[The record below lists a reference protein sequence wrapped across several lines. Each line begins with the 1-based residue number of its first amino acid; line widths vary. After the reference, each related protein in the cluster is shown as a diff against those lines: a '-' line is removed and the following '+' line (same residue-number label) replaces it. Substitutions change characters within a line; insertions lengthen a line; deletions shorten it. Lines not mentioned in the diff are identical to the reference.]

1 MALKIGELFATLEI
15 DDKDF
20 SKGLQSAQ
28 NQTKVLSSA
37 IAASEKTISRYQSE
51 LSKAQSSL
59 RSAEQAQAQ
68 LNQRLETAR
77 SAQSSL
83 QSEVSRLTDAYKAQA
98 AMTGENSDA
107 ANELGLRLI
116 EARQALEQSGEEVQK
131 LTQQSQKGEQQL
143 RKLGKSVDEI
153 SGNLDSAEQSLSGF
167 QSQLSAANSVL
178 SSSAARLNA
187 AGQAMQEYGK
197 SVQSA
202 TEWQNKLGNLLT
214 VGVTTPVVGAFTY
227 AAKEVISFEDAFAGV
242 EKTVDGTDEQ
252 LAALESSLVEM
263 SHNLPVTAE
272 GLAAIAESAGQLGIE
287 LDVIDEFT
295 ETMAKLESATNL
307 GEEGATIL
315 ARFANITGMDKTGE
329 NFERLGSAIVELGN
343 TSATTESEIANMA
356 MRLAGAGAQVG
367 MTESEILGISAA
379 LSSLGLQA
387 EAGGSAISRVLT
399 DMQLA
404 VETGSDSLE
413 QFASV
418 AGMTADEFATTFR
431 EDAAGALAEF
441 IAGLGSGTAS
451 ATQLLDEMGITEV
464 VITDTLKR
472 ASNATDLFSASIE
485 SASRAWDENIA
496 LTNEAAKRNQ
506 TMASRIT
513 MVKNRVDTAARS
525 LGNTLMPVVEDVV
538 EAIGEAA
545 DWFASLDE
553 ATVRNVATWGALAA
567 AIGPALKLLKT
578 ANDTVG
584 SAVKTLGKLAEGVS
598 SAGSLGGALSAL
610 AGNVGKLL
618 GPAGIAA
625 VAAAAGYAAYK
636 FVDWASGAAAAREAM
651 ERLNEVAQE
660 WAETNA
666 TTSFEQSEGLQEFG
680 LSKEVFSP
688 KAGTAWFEELKRVW
702 TDGEIETDEI
712 VSEMTEG
719 FTSGTDAM
727 RASLEQIRA
736 TAESGGYAG
745 EGFLTG
751 LDADMERLNEIDA
764 QVASLLEKRQ
774 NGYFSE
780 DDLAQLQALIDERG
794 EISIKYNLTP
804 VDGVDGFSQITQGV
818 QSALSRGADA
828 GTVWSD
834 AYAAA
839 SQGIQSYTDAL
850 NAEYDSQYAIIQ
862 MMEAGSEEQRVALEQ
877 LQTWYNEQAAA
888 GTQAYAQALAE
899 AAEATGAFEEGGQ
912 YAGTIDQLAAALDAM
927 NAASANPNSENIEAL
942 SEALS
947 GLDETQV
954 TEMAAALSAMQASGV
969 EMSDGMEQAVDAI
982 SALKGA
988 VEEGTFD
995 NIESLSTALD
1005 SMFGEGF
1012 DEEVLEINASLNTT
1026 MLDETYN
1033 AWAAGEHAEIIPLL
1047 DTTNMTLDLSNED
1060 VTLTVTS
1067 VETGDQ
1073 TSYRIEGIDQL
1084 TGTVV
1089 AVNDAGEQTVFTLEQ
1104 LQQMNGTVT
1113 AVSYSGTAE
1122 TLSASLGLNEL
1133 VGQIT
1138 EIITPPEPVS
1148 VPARMDFSDGEYSN
1162 SRYAVGSYNNSKSA
1176 LNQQSWTAMA
1186 DSGRQALDAVNAFAE
1201 AKRQYDAALASGSP
1215 DAEGWQLQMRL
1226 NADTLTYL
1234 AQSGEGF
1241 DTVASYVANGLELL
1255 SEGSLTPEDALGLA
1269 EFVTSLQTSIS
1280 EMEGTEFDGVAT
1292 AMKES
1297 LATAFSSENIGWD
1310 STTESILGD
1319 LTAAIESSTDSFAE
1333 LGISIVQ
1340 GVGSGMTQDM
1350 SSIDTAS
1357 GNIATYTYTSLA
1369 SAVQQGSPA
1378 GLTKPIGLSVTQGV
1392 GAGMTED
1399 MSSLDLAATTLAL
1412 HLQSAIGAALGTGE
1426 GPAASMAS
1434 ISAGIPAGIGQGLAQ
1449 YSFATDAALLAANL
1463 QGALSSAFAGTASM
1477 NAIGMGQSAG
1487 LALGLTSYSFAPA
1500 TSTMASAIT
1509 SSMAGYSNSLWAS
1522 GYNLSFGMAQGIL
1535 SGQST
1540 VINAAVRVAQAA
1552 IRAANNTLEVH
1563 SPSRVLMETGQN
1575 AGQGLAIGMMNEIN
1589 AVERASQSVASALI
1603 EGSTVRNP
1611 ALRAAAPYHESRQRR
1626 EAISIDYDRL
1636 AQAMARLNIRLDYDG
1651 RTVGRIGAEDTAR
1664 GQAEY
1669 RRSTALGFGY

>member
-37 IAASEKTISRYQSE
+37 IAASEKTVSRYQSE

-83 QSEVSRLTDAYKAQA
+83 QSEVSRLTDAYKAQV

-116 EARQALEQSGEEVQK
+116 EAKQALEQSGEEVQK

-153 SGNLDSAEQSLSGF
+153 SSNLDSAEQSLSGF

-418 AGMTADEFATTFR
+418 AGMTADEFAAAFR
-431 EDAAGALAEF
+431 ENAAGALAEF

-485 SASRAWDENIA
+485 SASSAWDENIA

-525 LGNTLMPVVEDVV
+525 LGNTLMPVIEDVV

-584 SAVKTLGKLAEGVS
+584 KVIGKIGEMAQTVS
-598 SAGSLGGALSAL
+598 SIGSLGGALSTL
-610 AGNVGKLL
+610 GKTISGLL
-618 GPAGIAA
+618 GPVGIAA
-625 VAAAAGYAAYK
+625 AAAAAGYAAYK
-636 FVDWASGAAAAREAM
+636 FIDWASGAAAARENL

-666 TTSFEQSEGLQEFG
+666 QTVYDTGNADPLARFGMSEGDFSTS
-680 LSKEVFSP
+680 LSS
-688 KAGTAWFEELKRVW
+688 AQDWMDQLMQVW
-702 TDGEIETDEI
+702 TDGEVETDAQVEQF
-712 VSEMTEG
+712 VGAFTEA
-719 FTSGTDAM
+719 SDA
-727 RASLEQIRA
+727 IREKIQSQSN
-736 TAESGGYAG
+736 TAEAYGVTLSADAKAKMEEDLAKLDAYDAEIEALLNKRQG
-745 EGFLTG
+745 GFLTEEEQ
-751 LDADMERLNEIDA
+751 ARLNDVIQLRAELELEYSGGDGYDQIITNMQAEVARLQASGETDA
-764 QVASLLEKRQ
+764 TVFGDTLNA
-774 NGYFSE
+774 
-780 DDLAQLQALIDERG
+780 LAQGREA
-794 EISIKYNLTP
+794 YN
-804 VDGVDGFSQITQGV
+804 
-818 QSALSRGADA
+818 
-828 GTVWSD
+828 
-834 AYAAA
+834 
-839 SQGIQSYTDAL
+839 
-850 NAEYDSQYAIIQ
+850 
-862 MMEAGSEEQRVALEQ
+862 
-877 LQTWYNEQAAA
+877 
-888 GTQAYAQALAE
+888 QALAE
-899 AAEATGAFEEGGQ
+899 SYNAEYAQISAIDDEAARLAALEELNTRYNQKRLEGEQAYQQAVREAGSQTWEANAEGFDAQVNIIKELGKALGNIDEIDFSDKNNPISTLTESLDEGQLASMLALIEQLKASGMSDDEIFAETGVNATELLSTIQQIRDTASEIEGLESLSEMFGESLPEEVTDILIGLDMTQAAADWEAFMEGKDPWETEGTVQIELSPLDQAAIDAWKAANAGVELEGPPARVGLELGDDWKSDLVSAFNQGKLALYGEDGLPLEVTPEVLDALNGNDILMGVDENGVYHVTVVPSADTPEGAFALADYELESRTSLIDVPSD
-912 YAGTIDQLAAALDAM
+912 YAGRLRDLAQSINDYNYAVQ
-927 NAASANPNSENIEAL
+927 NGETGNASAYATEIE
-942 SEALS
+942 EI
-947 GLDETQV
+947 G
-954 TEMAAALSAMQASGV
+954 AALS
-969 EMSDGMEQAVDAI
+969 
-982 SALKGA
+982 
-988 VEEGTFD
+988 
-995 NIESLSTALD
+995 
-1005 SMFGEGF
+1005 
-1012 DEEVLEINASLNTT
+1012 
-1026 MLDETYN
+1026 
-1033 AWAAGEHAEIIPLL
+1033 
-1047 DTTNMTLDLSNED
+1047 
-1060 VTLTVTS
+1060 
-1067 VETGDQ
+1067 TG
-1073 TSYRIEGIDQL
+1073 
-1084 TGTVV
+1084 
-1089 AVNDAGEQTVFTLEQ
+1089 
-1104 LQQMNGTVT
+1104 
-1113 AVSYSGTAE
+1113 
-1122 TLSASLGLNEL
+1122 LSAE
-1133 VGQIT
+1133 
-1138 EIITPPEPVS
+1138 
-1148 VPARMDFSDGEYSN
+1148 DG
-1162 SRYAVGSYNNSKSA
+1162 A
-1176 LNQQSWTAMA
+1176 
-1186 DSGRQALDAVNAFAE
+1186 
-1201 AKRQYDAALASGSP
+1201 
-1215 DAEGWQLQMRL
+1215 
-1226 NADTLTYL
+1226 
-1234 AQSGEGF
+1234 GF
-1241 DTVASYVANGLELL
+1241 ETVAQYVANGLELL
-1255 SEGSLTPEDALGLA
+1255 NQGKLSEGQAEELLGIV
-1269 EFVTSLQTSIS
+1269 ENLQTILDFDFSQVS
-1280 EMEGTEFDGVAT
+1280 GEMEETGANISAGIAQGFTQYGWENDAQAVAS
-1292 AMKES
+1292 S
-1297 LATAFSSENIGWD
+1297 LKGAIDSAF
-1310 STTESILGD
+1310 L
-1319 LTAAIESSTDSFAE
+1319 
-1333 LGISIVQ
+1333 
-1340 GVGSGMTQDM
+1340 VGSPSQLMVPTGGFVAAGIGQGMGLYDF
-1350 SSIDTAS
+1350 
-1357 GNIATYTYTSLA
+1357 
-1369 SAVQQGSPA
+1369 SADS
-1378 GLTKPIGLSVTQGV
+1378 
-1392 GAGMTED
+1392 
-1399 MSSLDLAATTLAL
+1399 AL
-1412 HLQSAIGAALGTGE
+1412 LVSNLQSAIGAALGTGE
-1426 GPAASMAS
+1426 GPAAGMAS
-1434 ISAGIPAGIGQGLAQ
+1434 IGASIPAGIGQGLAQ
-1449 YSFATDAALLAANL
+1449 YSFATDAVLLATNL

-1509 SSMAGYSNSLWAS
+1509 SSMSGYSNSLWAS

-1575 AGQGLAIGMMNEIN
+1575 AGQGLAIGMMNEIS

-1611 ALRAAAPYHESRQRR
+1611 ALRAAVPYHESRQRR
-1626 EAISIDYDRL
+1626 ETLSIDYDRL

>member
-37 IAASEKTISRYQSE
+37 IAASEKTVSRYQSE

-83 QSEVSRLTDAYKAQA
+83 QSEVSRLTDAYKAQV

-116 EARQALEQSGEEVQK
+116 EAKQALEQSGEEVQK

-153 SGNLDSAEQSLSGF
+153 SSNLDSAEQSLSGF

-287 LDVIDEFT
+287 LDVIDEFA

-356 MRLAGAGAQVG
+356 MRIAGAGAQVG

-418 AGMTADEFATTFR
+418 AGMTADEFAAAFR
-431 EDAAGALAEF
+431 ENAAGALAEF

-485 SASRAWDENIA
+485 SASSAWDENIA

-584 SAVKTLGKLAEGVS
+584 KVIGKIGEMAQTVS
-598 SAGSLGGALSAL
+598 SIGSLGGALSTL
-610 AGNVGKLL
+610 GKTISGLL
-618 GPAGIAA
+618 GPVGIAA

-666 TTSFEQSEGLQEFG
+666 QTVYDTGNADPLARFGMSEGDFSTS
-680 LSKEVFSP
+680 LSS
-688 KAGTAWFEELKRVW
+688 AQDWMDQLMQVW
-702 TDGEIETDEI
+702 TDGEVETDAQVEQF
-712 VSEMTEG
+712 VGAFTEA
-719 FTSGTDAM
+719 SDA
-727 RASLEQIRA
+727 IREKIQSQSN
-736 TAESGGYAG
+736 TAEAYGVTLSKDAKAKMEEDLATLDAYDAEIEALLNKRQG
-745 EGFLTG
+745 GFLTEEEQ
-751 LDADMERLNEIDA
+751 ARLNEVIQLRAELELEYSGGDGYDQIITNMQAEVARLQASGETDA
-764 QVASLLEKRQ
+764 TVFGDTLNA
-774 NGYFSE
+774 
-780 DDLAQLQALIDERG
+780 LAQGREA
-794 EISIKYNLTP
+794 YN
-804 VDGVDGFSQITQGV
+804 
-818 QSALSRGADA
+818 
-828 GTVWSD
+828 
-834 AYAAA
+834 
-839 SQGIQSYTDAL
+839 
-850 NAEYDSQYAIIQ
+850 
-862 MMEAGSEEQRVALEQ
+862 
-877 LQTWYNEQAAA
+877 
-888 GTQAYAQALAE
+888 QALAE
-899 AAEATGAFEEGGQ
+899 SYNAEYAQISAIDDEAARLAALEELNTRYNQKRLEGEQAYQQAVREAGSQTWEANAEGFDAQVQQIQALAQALGDTENLDFGNIAALTEGLDEGQLASMLALIEQLKASGMSDEEIFAETGVNAAELLSTIQQIRDTASEIEGLEPLSEIFGESLPEEVTDILIGLDMTQAAADWEAFMEGKDPWETEGTVQIELSPLDQAAIDAWKAANAGVELEGPPARVGLELGDDWKSDLVSAFNQGKLAVYGEDGWPIEVTPEVVDALSGNDILMGVDENGVYHVTVVPDSNTPEGAFAQADFELGSRTSLIDVPSD
-912 YAGTIDQLAAALDAM
+912 YAGRLRDLAQSINDYNYAVQ
-927 NAASANPNSENIEAL
+927 NGETGNASAYATEIEEIGEAL
-942 SEALS
+942 ST
-947 GLDETQV
+947 G
-954 TEMAAALSAMQASGV
+954 LSA
-969 EMSDGMEQAVDAI
+969 EDGA
-982 SALKGA
+982 
-988 VEEGTFD
+988 
-995 NIESLSTALD
+995 
-1005 SMFGEGF
+1005 GF
-1012 DEEVLEINASLNTT
+1012 E
-1026 MLDETYN
+1026 
-1033 AWAAGEHAEIIPLL
+1033 
-1047 DTTNMTLDLSNED
+1047 
-1060 VTLTVTS
+1060 
-1067 VETGDQ
+1067 
-1073 TSYRIEGIDQL
+1073 
-1084 TGTVV
+1084 
-1089 AVNDAGEQTVFTLEQ
+1089 
-1104 LQQMNGTVT
+1104 
-1113 AVSYSGTAE
+1113 
-1122 TLSASLGLNEL
+1122 
-1133 VGQIT
+1133 
-1138 EIITPPEPVS
+1138 
-1148 VPARMDFSDGEYSN
+1148 
-1162 SRYAVGSYNNSKSA
+1162 
-1176 LNQQSWTAMA
+1176 
-1186 DSGRQALDAVNAFAE
+1186 
-1201 AKRQYDAALASGSP
+1201 
-1215 DAEGWQLQMRL
+1215 
-1226 NADTLTYL
+1226 
-1234 AQSGEGF
+1234 
-1241 DTVASYVANGLELL
+1241 TVAQYVANGLELL
-1255 SEGSLTPEDALGLA
+1255 NQGKLSEGQAEKLLGIV
-1269 EFVTSLQTSIS
+1269 EQLQTILDFDFSQVSSDMEETGANIS
-1280 EMEGTEFDGVAT
+1280 AGIAQGFTQYGWENDAQAVAS
-1292 AMKES
+1292 S
-1297 LATAFSSENIGWD
+1297 LKGAIDSAF
-1310 STTESILGD
+1310 L
-1319 LTAAIESSTDSFAE
+1319 
-1333 LGISIVQ
+1333 
-1340 GVGSGMTQDM
+1340 VGSPSQLMVPTGGFVAAGIGQGMGLYDF
-1350 SSIDTAS
+1350 
-1357 GNIATYTYTSLA
+1357 
-1369 SAVQQGSPA
+1369 SADS
-1378 GLTKPIGLSVTQGV
+1378 
-1392 GAGMTED
+1392 
-1399 MSSLDLAATTLAL
+1399 AL
-1412 HLQSAIGAALGTGE
+1412 LVSNLQSAIGAALGTGE
-1426 GPAASMAS
+1426 GPAAGMAS
-1434 ISAGIPAGIGQGLAQ
+1434 IGAGIPAGIGQGLAQ
-1449 YSFATDAALLAANL
+1449 YSFATDAVLLAANL
-1463 QGALSSAFAGTASM
+1463 QGALSSAFVGTASM
-1477 NAIGMGQSAG
+1477 NAIGMRQSAG

-1500 TSTMASAIT
+1500 TSTMASAII
-1509 SSMAGYSNSLWAS
+1509 SSMSGYSNSLWAS
-1522 GYNLSFGMAQGIL
+1522 GYNLSFGLAQGIL

-1540 VINAAVRVAQAA
+1540 VVNAAVRVAQAA

-1575 AGQGLAIGMMNEIN
+1575 AGQGLAIGMMNEIS
-1589 AVERASQSVASALI
+1589 AVERASQSVASTLI
-1603 EGSTVRNP
+1603 EGSAVRNP
-1611 ALRAAAPYHESRQRR
+1611 ATRAAVPYRESRQRR

-1636 AQAMARLNIRLDYDG
+1636 AHAMARLNIRLDYDG

>member
-37 IAASEKTISRYQSE
+37 IAASEKTVSRYQSE

-83 QSEVSRLTDAYKAQA
+83 QSEVSRLTDAYKAQV

-116 EARQALEQSGEEVQK
+116 EAKQALEQSGEEVQK

-418 AGMTADEFATTFR
+418 AGMTADEFAAAFR
-431 EDAAGALAEF
+431 ENAAGALAEF

-485 SASRAWDENIA
+485 SASSAWDENIA

-525 LGNTLMPVVEDVV
+525 LGNTLMPVIEDVV

-584 SAVKTLGKLAEGVS
+584 KVIGKIGEMAHTVS
-598 SAGSLGGALSAL
+598 SIGSLGGALSTL
-610 AGNVGKLL
+610 GKTISGLL
-618 GPAGIAA
+618 GPVGIAA

-666 TTSFEQSEGLQEFG
+666 QTIYDTGNTDPLARFGMSEGDFSTS
-680 LSKEVFSP
+680 LSS
-688 KAGTAWFEELKRVW
+688 AQSWMDQLMQVW
-702 TDGEIETDEI
+702 TDGEVETDAQVEQF
-712 VSEMTEG
+712 VGAFTEA
-719 FTSGTDAM
+719 SDA
-727 RASLEQIRA
+727 IREKIQSQSN
-736 TAESGGYAG
+736 TAEAYGVTLSEDAKAKMEEDLATLDAYDAEIEALLNKRQG
-745 EGFLTG
+745 GFLTEEEQ
-751 LDADMERLNEIDA
+751 ARLNEVIQLRAELELEYSGGDGYDQIITNMQAEVARLQASGEVDA
-764 QVASLLEKRQ
+764 TVFGDTLNA
-774 NGYFSE
+774 
-780 DDLAQLQALIDERG
+780 LAQGREA
-794 EISIKYNLTP
+794 YN
-804 VDGVDGFSQITQGV
+804 
-818 QSALSRGADA
+818 
-828 GTVWSD
+828 
-834 AYAAA
+834 
-839 SQGIQSYTDAL
+839 
-850 NAEYDSQYAIIQ
+850 
-862 MMEAGSEEQRVALEQ
+862 
-877 LQTWYNEQAAA
+877 
-888 GTQAYAQALAE
+888 QALAE
-899 AAEATGAFEEGGQ
+899 SYNAEYAQISAIDDEAARFAALEELNARYNQKRLEGEQ
-912 YAGTIDQLAAALDAM
+912 AYQQAVREAGTQTWEANAEGFGAQVQQIQALAQALGDTENLDFGNIAALTEGLDEGQIASMLALIEQLKASGMSDEEIFAETGVNATELLSTIQQIRDTASEIEGLEPLSEIFGESLPEEVTDILIGLDMTQAAADWEAFAEGKDPWEIEGTVKVELSPLDQAAIDAWNAANAGVELEGPPARVGLKLGDDWKSDLVSAFNQGKLAVYGEDGLPLEVTPEVLEALDGNDIVMGVDENGVYHVTVVPETFNPGEDGVFTTSEDPTAGFNESAAALNDRVSSLHVPSDTVSMLSSLAEAVEGY
-927 NAASANPNSENIEAL
+927 NAAVESGDTGAQSAYLQAVQDMAEAL
-942 SEALS
+942 GADLS
-947 GLDETQV
+947 LAD
-954 TEMAAALSAMQASGV
+954 
-969 EMSDGMEQAVDAI
+969 
-982 SALKGA
+982 
-988 VEEGTFD
+988 
-995 NIESLSTALD
+995 
-1005 SMFGEGF
+1005 GEGF
-1012 DEEVLEINASLNTT
+1012 FE
-1026 MLDETYN
+1026 
-1033 AWAAGEHAEIIPLL
+1033 
-1047 DTTNMTLDLSNED
+1047 
-1060 VTLTVTS
+1060 
-1067 VETGDQ
+1067 
-1073 TSYRIEGIDQL
+1073 
-1084 TGTVV
+1084 
-1089 AVNDAGEQTVFTLEQ
+1089 
-1104 LQQMNGTVT
+1104 
-1113 AVSYSGTAE
+1113 
-1122 TLSASLGLNEL
+1122 
-1133 VGQIT
+1133 
-1138 EIITPPEPVS
+1138 
-1148 VPARMDFSDGEYSN
+1148 
-1162 SRYAVGSYNNSKSA
+1162 
-1176 LNQQSWTAMA
+1176 
-1186 DSGRQALDAVNAFAE
+1186 
-1201 AKRQYDAALASGSP
+1201 
-1215 DAEGWQLQMRL
+1215 
-1226 NADTLTYL
+1226 L
-1234 AQSGEGF
+1234 AQ
-1241 DTVASYVANGLELL
+1241 YVADGLALL
-1255 SEGSLTPEDALGLA
+1255 SEGNLSEVDTEALKTAISNMQTIAGSEIANNATMSESLGITFAEGMAEGLA
-1269 EFVTSLQTSIS
+1269 QFGWETDAETLVSNL
-1280 EMEGTEFDGVAT
+1280 EGAIRAAG
-1292 AMKES
+1292 
-1297 LATAFSSENIGWD
+1297 D
-1310 STTESILGD
+1310 SH
-1319 LTAAIESSTDSFAE
+1319 
-1333 LGISIVQ
+1333 
-1340 GVGSGMTQDM
+1340 
-1350 SSIDTAS
+1350 
-1357 GNIATYTYTSLA
+1357 
-1369 SAVQQGSPA
+1369 SPA
-1378 GLTKPIGLSVTQGV
+1378 QRMVPLGNDVAAGIGQGMGQYDFAADSALLV
-1392 GAGMTED
+1392 GN
-1399 MSSLDLAATTLAL
+1399 
-1412 HLQSAIGAALGTGE
+1412 LQSAVGAALGTGE
-1426 GPAASMAS
+1426 GPAAGMAS
-1434 ISAGIPAGIGQGLAQ
+1434 IGAGIPASIGQGLAQ

-1463 QGALSSAFAGTASM
+1463 QMALSSAFVGTASM

-1509 SSMAGYSNSLWAS
+1509 SSMSGYSNSLWAS

-1575 AGQGLAIGMMNEIN
+1575 AGQGLAIGMMNEIS

-1611 ALRAAAPYHESRQRR
+1611 ALRAAVPYHESRQRR
-1626 EAISIDYDRL
+1626 ETLSIDYDRL